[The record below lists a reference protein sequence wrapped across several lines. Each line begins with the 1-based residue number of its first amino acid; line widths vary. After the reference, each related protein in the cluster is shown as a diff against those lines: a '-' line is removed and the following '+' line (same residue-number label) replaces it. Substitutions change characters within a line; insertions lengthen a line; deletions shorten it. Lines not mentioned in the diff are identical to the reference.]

1 MSIIQQQ
8 LENNMSNMSDTEID
22 EMIDNMVAEI
32 CILRNAGIKD
42 LMLQM
47 KLEEV
52 RRLLLQIENRFR
64 RL

>member
-1 MSIIQQQ
+1 MS
-8 LENNMSNMSDTEID
+8 NNMSDTEID

-64 RL
+64 RLETVK

>member
-1 MSIIQQQ
+1 
-8 LENNMSNMSDTEID
+8 
-22 EMIDNMVAEI
+22 MVAEI

-64 RL
+64 RLETLER